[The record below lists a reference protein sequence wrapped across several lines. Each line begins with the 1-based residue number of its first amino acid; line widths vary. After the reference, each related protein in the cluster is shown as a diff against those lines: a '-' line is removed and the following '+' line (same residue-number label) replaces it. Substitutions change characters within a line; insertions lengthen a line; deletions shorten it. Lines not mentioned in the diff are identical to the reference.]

1 MPPVPRLTVVST
13 AALVVLGVVAAT
25 PAAAATPTH
34 TTKVTWTLTYS
45 KYAGGFLQAAGTA
58 TGPVG
63 RAVYFQRSTAS
74 GWKTIA
80 TGTTNSTHHF
90 TLKTSSTGAGTFKF
104 KVYVPVKG
112 TWKAASGTTSKATVA
127 LNGTKATIKAPA
139 KVVWGHKVAVAVA
152 GTTSKYDTVRTVVL
166 QQASGTTWKTVATQ
180 SVTASKAGTCVSG
193 STAKNIC
200 TTVNWPAPASGTP
213 KLRVVVRATA
223 LSHSA
228 TSNTVAVAVV
238 LATPKVF
245 TGEAFDHYT
254 APDLATMTA
263 WSGTSPFGAA
273 GVYIGGVS
281 RFDTTQANLT
291 SSWVASVTA
300 DGWKLIPIYMGS
312 QAPCTT
318 RTFRMSTDP
327 TEAAALGTAEA
338 ADAAAAA
345 KALGMQPG
353 SPVYLDMENYNV
365 PSGDT
370 TCAPAVLAYTRA
382 WVKAVHTKGY
392 WAGFYSSSGSG
403 IKRMSAAATAG
414 TTGLPDIIWFAN
426 WNGVDDT
433 TESSNYLL
441 PTQWTGHRR
450 GHQYKGSH
458 SETWGDVRVGIDS
471 NAWDAPVA
479 VIG

>member
-1 MPPVPRLTVVST
+1 MPPVPRLTVLST
-13 AALVVLGVVAAT
+13 AALVVLGVVAAS

-34 TTKVTWTLTYS
+34 TTKVSWTLTYS

-58 TGPVG
+58 SGPVG

-112 TWKAASGTTSKATVA
+112 TWKSASGTTSKATVA
-127 LNGTKATIKAPA
+127 LNGTKATIKAAA

-152 GTTSKYDTVRTVVL
+152 GTTSKYDPVRTVVL
-166 QQASGTTWKTVATQ
+166 QRASGTTWKTVATQ

-228 TSNTVAVAVV
+228 TSNTVAVTVV

-245 TGEAFDHYT
+245 TGESFDT
-254 APDLATMTA
+254 ASAPALSTMTA
-263 WSGTSPFGAA
+263 WSGTSPYGGV
-273 GVYIGGVS
+273 GVYIGGAN
-281 RFDTTQANLT
+281 RWDQTQANLT
-291 SSWVASVTA
+291 ASWVKSVTA
-300 DGWKLIPIYMGS
+300 DGWKLVPIYMGA

-318 RTFRMSTDP
+318 RTYLISTDL
-327 TEAAALGTAEA
+327 TTAATQGTTDA
-338 ADAAAAA
+338 ADAVSAA

-353 SPVYLDMENYNV
+353 SAIYLDMENYNV

-382 WVKAVHTKGY
+382 WDKALHSKGY
-392 WAGFYSSSGSG
+392 WAGFYSSSSSG

-414 TTGLPDIIWFAN
+414 TTDLPDIIWFAN

-441 PTQWTGHRR
+441 STQWTGHRR
-450 GHQYKGSH
+450 GHQYKNGA
-458 SETWGDVRVGIDS
+458 ETWGDVKVNIDGS
-471 NAWDAPVA
+471 AWDAPVA